1 MRTCPRGLYVSLFHN
16 HARTLY
22 SFLVLVSFFWS
33 LLVIILSNSGLWE
46 RRTLVLFL
54 SFFFFSKVAY
64 SSDAGFQVISITLLA
79 SVEGRVRY
87 RDSREMFQIFFFIT
101 GVLDWVGWEEWKG
114 VKKKASVR
122 PACTVQ
128 SIIHA
133 QVLGSSSLFS

>member
-87 RDSREMFQIFFFIT
+87 RDSREMFQIFFFHYRCF
-101 GVLDWVGWEEWKG
+101 GLGWLGRMEG
-114 VKKKASVR
+114 GKKKSVSETCLYCTKHYTCASTR
-122 PACTVQ
+122 
-128 SIIHA
+128 
-133 QVLGSSSLFS
+133 